1 MILGGRIHEEL
12 GKDVQPALDAALS
25 MTGSM
30 SLPFVF
36 FFFFFLSPFLG
47 ILLIIVYYISHE
59 NIMWIFN
66 PLLLEVSYFTVL
78 SLIC

>member
-30 SLPFVF
+30 SLAALCGVF
-36 FFFFFLSPFLG
+36 LLSHFLG
-47 ILLIIVYYISHE
+47 ILFVIVYYISHE
-59 NIMWIFN
+59 NIMWIFSL
-66 PLLLEVSYFTVL
+66 LLLEVSYFTVL
-78 SLIC
+78 FLIC